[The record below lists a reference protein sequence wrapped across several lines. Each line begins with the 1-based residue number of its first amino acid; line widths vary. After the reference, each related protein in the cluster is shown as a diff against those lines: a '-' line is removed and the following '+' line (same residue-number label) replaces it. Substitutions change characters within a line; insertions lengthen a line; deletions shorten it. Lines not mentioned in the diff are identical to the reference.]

1 MIIFRKPILKDV
13 SFTILPGQTFAVV
26 GPSGGGKSTII
37 RLIFRF
43 YDVIGGNI
51 KIDGTDIKKVKQA
64 DLRGGMLWN
73 FGLIIKIG
81 HW

>member
-1 MIIFRKPILKDV
+1 MKNV

-37 RLIFRF
+37 RLLFRF
-43 YDVIGGNI
+43 YDVVDGKI

-64 DLRGGMLWN
+64 DLRKGINM
-73 FGLIIKIG
+73 KM
-81 HW
+81 